1 MEKFASKLIEII
13 DFLCELNSLRCQI
26 LFGEAKS
33 FKNWLND
40 KGIEYHVNILS

>member
-33 FKNWLND
+33 IKFFTLLN
-40 KGIEYHVNILS
+40 IIWRS